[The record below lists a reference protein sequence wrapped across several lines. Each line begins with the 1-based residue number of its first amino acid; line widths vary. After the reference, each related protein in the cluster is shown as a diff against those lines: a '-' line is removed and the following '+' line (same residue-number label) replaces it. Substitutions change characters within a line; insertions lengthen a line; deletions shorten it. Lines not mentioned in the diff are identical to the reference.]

1 VTIVLRRLGGFVEA
15 MGHRVR
21 ESAGAA
27 AEVKRRCLATL
38 ARCESP
44 PDEVRFL
51 DNHAPAR
58 ATGPGPVKC
67 AERQRSP

>member
-1 VTIVLRRLGGFVEA
+1 MNITIRRLGGFVEA
-15 MGHRVR
+15 MGHRVP
-21 ESAGAA
+21 EGAGAA

-38 ARCESP
+38 ARCEAP

-51 DNHAPAR
+51 DNNAPAR
-58 ATGPGPVKC
+58 STGPGPVKC

>member
-1 VTIVLRRLGGFVEA
+1 MNIVLRRLGGCIEA
-15 MGHRVR
+15 MGHRVP

-51 DNHAPAR
+51 DNHGPAR
-58 ATGPGPVKC
+58 ATGPGPVRC
-67 AERQRSP
+67 SAPGVR